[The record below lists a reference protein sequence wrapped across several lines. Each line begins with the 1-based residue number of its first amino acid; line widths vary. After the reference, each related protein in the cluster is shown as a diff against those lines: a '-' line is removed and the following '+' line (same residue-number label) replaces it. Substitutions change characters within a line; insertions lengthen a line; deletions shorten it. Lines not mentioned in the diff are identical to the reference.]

1 MAARSKKTTAALV
14 LLVAVVLRRRRRR
27 RRNRRVWTRQWILNR
42 KAHGAC
48 HQLMKEMRAL
58 DASCYQNF
66 LRMNATTF
74 EELLEYISPRI
85 SFRDTVMRQAISPAK
100 RLALT
105 LRFLATG
112 M

>member
-1 MAARSKKTTAALV
+1 MATWSKKTTAALV
-14 LLVAVVLRRRRRR
+14 LLVAVVLRRWRRRQ
-27 RRNRRVWTRQWILNR
+27 RNRRLWTRQWILNR
-42 KAHGAC
+42 KAHGAF

-74 EELLEYISPRI
+74 KELFEYISPRI
-85 SFRDTVMRQAISPAK
+85 SFRDTVMQQVITPAE